1 VRKLT
6 AIVILAIIIIIG
18 IPGSAVVRSEPIS
31 DQTPRPT
38 LEAASPK
45 VKAIFADAVRSFNLY
60 SSFLGD
66 YQVKGDC
73 LVPLHGAS
81 HREALNYLNNGFTS
95 YMSQAIIDECTLFN
109 DSLGCLV
116 INPSDG
122 IPVLTPQDAD
132 KTMVYAED
140 GNSIVFLRK
149 YNDCYTEGDEYLFL
163 VTMISGDNSWKISDI
178 SFMATNENTMKGCD
192 PVAPLRY

>member
-1 VRKLT
+1 MRKLT

-31 DQTPRPT
+31 GQTPRPT

-45 VKAIFADAVRSFNLY
+45 VKAVFADAIRSFNLY

-81 HREALNYLNNGFTS
+81 RREALNYLNNGFTS
-95 YMSQAIIDECTLFN
+95 YMGQAIIDECTLFN
-109 DSLGCLV
+109 GKLGCLV

-140 GNSIVFLRK
+140 ENSIVFLRK
-149 YNDCYTEGDEYLFL
+149 YNDCYAEGDEYLFL

-178 SFMATNENTMKGCD
+178 SFMAANENTMKGCD
-192 PVAPLRY
+192 PVASLRY